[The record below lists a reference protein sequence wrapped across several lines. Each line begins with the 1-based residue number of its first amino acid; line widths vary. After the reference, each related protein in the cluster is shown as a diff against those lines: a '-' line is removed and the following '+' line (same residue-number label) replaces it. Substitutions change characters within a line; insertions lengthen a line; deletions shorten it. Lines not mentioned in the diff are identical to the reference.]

1 MKVLRVLALLMG
13 TFAAG
18 TAHAGSK
25 PGVGSGSNAQTHRV
39 TGGGGHHHQQ

>member
-1 MKVLRVLALLMG
+1 MKVLMVLALVLG

-25 PGVGSGSNAQTHRV
+25 PGVGSGSNAQTHRA
-39 TGGGGHHHQQ
+39 TGGGGHHHHR

>member
-1 MKVLRVLALLMG
+1 MKVLMVLALVLG

-25 PGVGSGSNAQTHRV
+25 PGIGSGSNAQTHRARAAR
-39 TGGGGHHHQQ
+39 